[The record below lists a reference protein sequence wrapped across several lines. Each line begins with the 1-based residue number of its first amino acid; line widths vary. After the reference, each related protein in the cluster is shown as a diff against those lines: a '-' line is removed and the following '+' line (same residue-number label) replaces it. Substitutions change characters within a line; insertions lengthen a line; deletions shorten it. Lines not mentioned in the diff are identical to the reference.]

1 MTLADLTKEVHTLLV
16 NGHLASLTL
25 VALQRGKGRGGEG
38 RGGRGGEG
46 RGGERREGRGGEGRG
61 GEGRGEEG
69 GEGRGGEGRGEEG
82 GEGHYV
88 VLQDTLALRLPG
100 PPHLPPQPPYPV
112 ITDGTVGIGKAS
124 RDKSMAIDSFDLLP
138 PLGPTALVD
147 VPYRTGGEMTQT
159 HRHTHKCESC

>member
-1 MTLADLTKEVHTLLV
+1 MTKEVHTLLV

-25 VALQRGKGRGGEG
+25 VALQGAKGRGG
-38 RGGRGGEG
+38 
-46 RGGERREGRGGEGRG
+46 G

-69 GEGRGGEGRGEEG
+69 GEGRGGEGR
-82 GEGHYV
+82 YV

-147 VPYRTGGEMTQT
+147 VPCRTGGEMIQT
-159 HRHTHKCESC
+159 HRHTHKCKSC